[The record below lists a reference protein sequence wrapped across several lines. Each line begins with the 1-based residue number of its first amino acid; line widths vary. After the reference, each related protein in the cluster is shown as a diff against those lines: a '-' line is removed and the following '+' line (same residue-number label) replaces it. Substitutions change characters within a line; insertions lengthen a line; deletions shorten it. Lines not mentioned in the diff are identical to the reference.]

1 MDREKIR
8 ASDSAKEVTYHRQKR
23 RTRAAPSQEP
33 SRKKPTVPSPFSKFE
48 SDLLV
53 AASFFLLKKK
63 QRKVYPGVYQVYFLK
78 LKKKTSLP
86 RGVPA
91 VVLLKVLKF

>member
-78 LKKKTSLP
+78 LKKKHP
-86 RGVPA
+86 YPGVY
-91 VVLLKVLKF
+91 LLLYF